1 MTTFRAEAETYFRDL
16 RNRICARLEELD
28 GSRFVRRSWTRE
40 GGGGEM
46 SELRGSVF
54 EKGGCNFSA
63 VWGDKYPATIDAS
76 SPPAAAATATPS
88 AAAPPPPSAGSE
100 GRAPSPPTSTVRDG
114 SDIGRATP
122 SDLDARLGIRPPT
135 PAEVAGKPFFATGVS
150 LVMHPRNPFV
160 PVVHMNVR
168 YLEAGD
174 ATWFGGGMD
183 LTPCKP
189 FEEDTRHFHRVLQKV
204 CNAHG
209 PELYDRFSS
218 WAKDYFFIKHRRS
231 ERGVGGI
238 FFDYLRGE
246 GRWTFLRDVGDAFL
260 PAYAPLVE
268 RRRELPYTEED
279 RAQLLRWRGR
289 YVEFNLIYDRGT
301 LFGLRTGGNMEA
313 IFMSLPPLVAW

>member
-1 MTTFRAEAETYFRDL
+1 M
-16 RNRICARLEELD
+16 
-28 GSRFVRRSWTRE
+28 
-40 GGGGEM
+40 
-46 SELRGSVF
+46 
-54 EKGGCNFSA
+54 
-63 VWGDKYPATIDAS
+63 
-76 SPPAAAATATPS
+76 
-88 AAAPPPPSAGSE
+88 
-100 GRAPSPPTSTVRDG
+100 
-114 SDIGRATP
+114 
-122 SDLDARLGIRPPT
+122 
-135 PAEVAGKPFFATGVS
+135 AGKPFFATGVS

-174 ATWFGGGMD
+174 AAWFGGGMD

-218 WAKDYFFIKHRRS
+218 WAKDYFFIKHRGS
-231 ERGVGGI
+231 ERGIGGI

-246 GRWTFLRDVGDAFL
+246 DRWSFLRDVGDAFL

-268 RRRELPYTEED
+268 RRRALPYTEED

-301 LFGLRTGGNMEA
+301 LFGLRTGGNVEA

>member
-1 MTTFRAEAETYFRDL
+1 MTTLRTEAQEFFRGLRD
-16 RNRICARLEELD
+16 RICARLEELD
-28 GSRFVRRSWTRE
+28 GGKFQRTKWERPG

-46 SELRGSVF
+46 SELRGQVF

-63 VWGDKYPATIDAS
+63 VWGDKYPAAVDQ
-76 SPPAAAATATPS
+76 PATP
-88 AAAPPPPSAGSE
+88 AQH
-100 GRAPSPPTSTVRDG
+100 D
-114 SDIGRATP
+114 D
-122 SDLDARLGIRPPT
+122 DAKLGIRPPT
-135 PAEVAGKPFFATGVS
+135 PAELAGKPFFATGIS
-150 LVMHPRNPFV
+150 LVLHPRNPFV

-174 ATWFGGGMD
+174 ISWFGGGTD
-183 LTPCKP
+183 LTPCRE
-189 FEEDTRHFHRVLQKV
+189 FVEDTRHFHRVLQKV

-209 PELYDRFSS
+209 PGLYDRFSR
-218 WAKDYFFIKHRRS
+218 WAKEYFFIGHRGS

-246 GRWTFLRDVGDAFL
+246 ERWSFVRDVGEAFL

-268 RRRELPYTEED
+268 RRRATPYSDED
-279 RAQLLRWRGR
+279 RAQQLSWRGR

-301 LFGLRTGGNMEA
+301 LFGLRTGGNVEA